1 MLKGPYLRIR
11 RALERVRLDQ
21 HIFISVIA
29 IIIGILAGYGAVL
42 FRFSIKAAQYLFYGT
57 AQDILTFAGSLPL
70 YAKILLPG
78 LGGLIVGP
86 IIYFGAHEAKGHGV
100 PEVMEAIALKGG
112 DIRRRVAFV
121 KIIASAI
128 SIGSGGSVGREG
140 PIVQIGSS
148 IASTL
153 GQIIKVPHNLQRT
166 LVGCG
171 AAAGIT
177 ATFNAPIAGVLFA
190 VEVILGDF
198 GLATFSPI
206 VLSSVTATTVSRHYF
221 GNFPSFIAPAYEVVS
236 LWEFAFYPL
245 LGIACGLVAL
255 LFIVSLYRFEDL
267 FDSIRMPEYLKP
279 AVGGLLVGLMIV
291 QWPYVFGVGYGGIN
305 MALKNQLPLLL
316 LASLIFLKILATSLT
331 IGSGASGGIFTP
343 SLFIGAMSGGAFGY
357 LIHSMFPAISATPGA
372 YALVGMGALV
382 AGTTHAPIT
391 AILIIFELTGEY
403 KIILP
408 LMLACILA
416 TIITTSV
423 KRGSIYTIKLLRRG
437 VEISRGWEQSVLMT
451 LTVRELMNDRVVTIP
466 ESMHLGGILNTFK
479 SSDVSYL
486 HVVND
491 DDELTGIISFRDIR
505 TVLREESLTR
515 LVVAKDVAT
524 TDLITVFPSD
534 TLQRALKILGS
545 KDISQLPVVS
555 EENSRK
561 VIGTITK
568 RDVMAAYD
576 RAIIRREIEGR

>member
-1 MLKGPYLRIR
+1 MLTRAYGKIKG
-11 RALERVRLDQ
+11 ALEKFRLDQ
-21 HIFISVIA
+21 HVFISVVA

-42 FRFSIKAAQYLFYGT
+42 FRFTIKAAQHLFYGT
-57 AQDILTFAGSLPL
+57 THDILTFAHTMPA
-70 YAKILLPG
+70 YMKILLPA

-86 IIYFGAHEAKGHGV
+86 IIYFGAREAKGHGV

-112 DIRRRVAFV
+112 HIRRRVALV
-121 KIIASAI
+121 KILASAI

-153 GQIIKVPHNLQRT
+153 GQIIKVPQNLHRT

-206 VLSSVTATTVSRHYF
+206 VLASVTATTVSRHYF
-221 GNFPSFIAPAYEVVS
+221 GNFPSFIAPVYEVVS
-236 LWEFAFYPL
+236 LWEFAFYPV
-245 LGIACGLVAL
+245 LGIACGLIAL
-255 LFIVSLYRFEDL
+255 LFITTLYGFEDL
-267 FDSIRMPEYLKP
+267 FDSLKMPEYLKP
-279 AVGGLLVGLMIV
+279 ALGGLLVGIIIV
-291 QWPYVFGVGYGGIN
+291 KWPYVFGVGYGGIN
-305 MALKNQLPLLL
+305 MALKNQVPIILLV
-316 LASLIFLKILATSLT
+316 SLVFLKILATSLT

-357 LIHSMFPAISATPGA
+357 FIHSMFPTISASPGA
-372 YALVGMGALV
+372 YALVGMGAVV
-382 AGTTHAPIT
+382 AGTIQAPIT
-391 AILIIFELTGEY
+391 AILILFELTGSY
-403 KIILP
+403 SIILP
-408 LMLACILA
+408 LMLACILS
-416 TIITTSV
+416 TIITTSL
-423 KRGSIYTIKLLRRG
+423 KRGSIYTIKLMRRG

-451 LTVRELMNDRVVTIP
+451 MTVREIMNDKVVTIP
-466 ESMHLGGILNTFK
+466 ESMHLGDILNTFK
-479 SSDVSYL
+479 SSDASYL
-486 HVVND
+486 HMVNEE
-491 DDELTGIISFRDIR
+491 DELTGIISFRDIR
-505 TVLREESLTR
+505 AVLREESLSR

-524 TDLITVFPSD
+524 TDVITVLPSD
-534 TLQRALKILGS
+534 NLQRALKILGG

-555 EENSRK
+555 EANFKK
-561 VIGTITK
+561 VIGTVTK

-576 RAIIRREIEGR
+576 RAIIRREIDAR